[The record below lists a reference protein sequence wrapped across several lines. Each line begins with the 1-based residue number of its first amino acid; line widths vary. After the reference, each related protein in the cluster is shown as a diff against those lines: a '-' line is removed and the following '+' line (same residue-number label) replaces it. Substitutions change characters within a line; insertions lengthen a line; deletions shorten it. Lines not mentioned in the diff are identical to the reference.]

1 MMLLLLPFTSLL
13 QLSEDYAW
21 VKRLRSTETSLPGR
35 VSVNRVDLESLVY
48 QMSSLMVISLVL
60 KRTFLRVLLIT
71 PRHPT
76 ALNYVIV

>member
-21 VKRLRSTETSLPGR
+21 VKRLRSTETILPGR

-71 PRHPT
+71 PRH
-76 ALNYVIV
+76 